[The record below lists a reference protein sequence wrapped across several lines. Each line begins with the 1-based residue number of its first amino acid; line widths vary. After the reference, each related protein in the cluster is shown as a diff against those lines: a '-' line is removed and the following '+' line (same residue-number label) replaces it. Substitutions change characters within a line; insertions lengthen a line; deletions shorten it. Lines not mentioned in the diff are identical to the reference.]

1 MYAMATLITL
11 FVAGGGALHAIFW
24 AQTLRREQKTA
35 QAWAVILLA
44 LGLLPLAVYLVLRP
58 Y

>member
-1 MYAMATLITL
+1 MSTLITL
-11 FVAGGGALHAIFW
+11 LVASGGALHAVLW

-44 LGLLPLAVYLVLRP
+44 LGLLPLAVYLALRS

>member
-1 MYAMATLITL
+1 MATLITL
-11 FVAGGGALHAIFW
+11 FVAGGGALHAILW

-35 QAWAVILLA
+35 QAWAVIFLA